1 MPVADFS
8 LKNKVAIV
16 TGASRGIGEAIAR
29 GFVEHGATVIIS
41 SRKQEG
47 LDKVAKSINENEA
60 KTGGGMAI
68 AIACHGGK
76 PEEMATLFEKV
87 DKECDHLDILV
98 NNAATNPYFGPA
110 LDNPLPAFDKTIEVN
125 LRGYFIMMQMAAKK
139 MLKNKSGSIINMAS
153 IAGLRPGA
161 YESVY
166 GITKAGVISMTQS
179 FAKELGPSGIRV
191 NAIAPGVVETYFA
204 NTLIDTDE
212 KKQALYSRTPLKRH
226 GQPNEIAG
234 AAIYLASNASSY
246 QTGTVTVID
255 GGVMA

>member
-1 MPVADFS
+1 MTVADFS

-29 GFVEHGATVIIS
+29 GFVEHGAMLVSS

-60 KTGGGMAI
+60 KTGGGKAI

-76 PEEMATLFEKV
+76 PEEMAALIDKVEKQ
-87 DKECDHLDILV
+87 CDRLDILV

-139 MLKNKSGSIINMAS
+139 MLKNKSGSISNMAS

-161 YESVY
+161 
-166 GITKAGVISMTQS
+166 
-179 FAKELGPSGIRV
+179 
-191 NAIAPGVVETYFA
+191 
-204 NTLIDTDE
+204 
-212 KKQALYSRTPLKRH
+212 
-226 GQPNEIAG
+226 
-234 AAIYLASNASSY
+234 
-246 QTGTVTVID
+246 
-255 GGVMA
+255 